1 MRLQTMEEETCR
13 QSGGRRVIVV
23 IGIVYDLFYLV
34 VFSCAQIAVGVGV
47 CLQCIQFL
55 SYLGY
60 GQP

>member
-1 MRLQTMEEETCR
+1 MRLQTMEVETCR
-13 QSGGRRVIVV
+13 QGGGRRVIVV
-23 IGIVYDLFYLV
+23 IGIVYEYLV

-47 CLQCIQFL
+47 RLQCIQFL